1 MKHKLINILE
11 VSAIWLLTY
20 FSPIIGVL
28 FGIGVLVVIDFIT
41 GIMAAN
47 KRGEAIRSNK
57 MKPTITKGIVYM
69 FAIIVAHVFE
79 KNFSFGYDA
88 VKVVGGLIA
97 LIELKSFDENIKDIT
112 GSSLFKKI
120 IDRK

>member
-1 MKHKLINILE
+1 MKHKLINIIE

-20 FSPIIGVL
+20 FSPILGVL

-79 KNFSFGYDA
+79 KHFSIGYDA
-88 VKVVGGLIA
+88 VKIVGGLIA

>member
-1 MKHKLINILE
+1 
-11 VSAIWLLTY
+11 
-20 FSPIIGVL
+20 
-28 FGIGVLVVIDFIT
+28 
-41 GIMAAN
+41 
-47 KRGEAIRSNK
+47 